1 VRKRGGCA
9 NREVEVEG
17 RLKLWWEDSV
27 SPGDVGGGGGGLVV
41 DGVGWGRQRGPLDE
55 GAVYWEEIN
64 MTGGRKDE

>member
-1 VRKRGGCA
+1 
-9 NREVEVEG
+9 
-17 RLKLWWEDSV
+17 LKLWWEDSV